1 MAILKSGSVRK
12 KWKFRQNLDQKFKS
26 LDQKFKSLDQKFKK
40 SLARRKWKVDL
51 TKVRHDW

>member
-1 MAILKSGSVRK
+1 MAILKSGSVQK
-12 KWKFRQNLDQKFKS
+12 KWKFRQN